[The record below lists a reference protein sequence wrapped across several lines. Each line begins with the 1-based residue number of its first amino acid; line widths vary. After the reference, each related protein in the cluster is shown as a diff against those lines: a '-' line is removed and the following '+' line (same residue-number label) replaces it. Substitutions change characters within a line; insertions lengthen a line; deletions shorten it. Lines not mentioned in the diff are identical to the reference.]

1 MNLSTSTLAADNVVE
16 VLEKIVEFTSRRHS
30 LLTDNIL
37 NVNTKGFIPMDVN
50 VEGFACVIAEGLTE
64 YLKSERLL
72 LQDIQNITFGAN
84 GAFQCSPAV
93 DHDAIELFHTDLK
106 EYLRFE
112 IRKYSENLLNNKIGL
127 ELLRQRQ
134 ELNQN

>member
-16 VLEKIVEFTSRRHS
+16 VLEKIVEFTSRRHRI
-30 LLTDNIL
+30 LTDNIL
-37 NVNTKGFIPMDVN
+37 NVNTPGYIPMDVN
-50 VEGFACVIAEGLTE
+50 VEGFAGVIAEGLTE
-64 YLKSERLL
+64 YLQSERLL
-72 LQDIQNITFGAN
+72 LHDIQNVIFGAN
-84 GAFQCSPAV
+84 GSFESPSAV
-93 DHDAIELFHTDLK
+93 DHEAIDLFQKDLK

-134 ELNQN
+134 ERNQN

>member
-30 LLTDNIL
+30 ILTDNIL
-37 NVNTKGFIPMDVN
+37 NVNTNGFIPMDVN
-50 VEGFACVIAEGLTE
+50 VEGFAGVIAEGLTE
-64 YLKSERLL
+64 YIKSERLL
-72 LQDIQNITFGAN
+72 LHDIQNVTFGVN
-84 GAFQCSPAV
+84 GSFDTPPAV
-93 DHDAIELFHTDLK
+93 DHEAIELFHTDLK

-134 ELNQN
+134 QLNQN

>member
-16 VLEKIVEFTSRRHS
+16 VLEKIVEFTSRRHRI
-30 LLTDNIL
+30 LTDNIL
-37 NVNTKGFIPMDVN
+37 NVNTPGYIPMDVN
-50 VEGFACVIAEGLTE
+50 VDGFAGVIAEGLTE
-64 YLKSERLL
+64 YLQSERLL
-72 LQDIQNITFGAN
+72 LQDIQNVTFGAN
-84 GAFQCSPAV
+84 GSFESPSAV
-93 DHDAIELFHTDLK
+93 DHEAIDLFQKDLK

-134 ELNQN
+134 ERNQN

>member
-30 LLTDNIL
+30 ILTDNIL

-50 VEGFACVIAEGLTE
+50 VDGFAGVIAEGLTE

-72 LQDIQNITFGAN
+72 LYDIQNITFGAN
-84 GAFQCSPAV
+84 GSFQCPPAV
-93 DHDAIELFHTDLK
+93 DHEAVELFHTDLK

-127 ELLRQRQ
+127 EMLRQRQ

>member
-30 LLTDNIL
+30 ILTDNIL

-50 VEGFACVIAEGLTE
+50 VEGFADVITQGLAEHIQ
-64 YLKSERLL
+64 SERLL
-72 LQDIQNITFGAN
+72 LQDIQNITFGEN
-84 GAFQCSPAV
+84 GSFESPSAV
-93 DHDAIELFHTDLK
+93 DHEAIEYFRTDLK
-106 EYLRFE
+106 AYLKFE

-134 ELNQN
+134 EQIQN